1 MNEIMLR
8 GNKETDYKDLDWKIH
23 SLNIDIGIHIAGI
36 EHYIE
41 VLDRSTE
48 NVEND
53 RTIYRK
59 LMKKHCKPV
68 VKDVD
73 QPIRRIHELLFLP
86 FLGYDLKSY
95 DLD

>member
-1 MNEIMLR
+1 MLR
-8 GNKETDYKDLDWKIH
+8 GNKEADYKDLDWKIH

-59 LMKKHCKPV
+59 LMKSTASPAQMSRKL
-68 VKDVD
+68 VKCN
-73 QPIRRIHELLFLP
+73 ICCASNI
-86 FLGYDLKSY
+86 
-95 DLD
+95 